1 MDDALQ
7 ATIRNCPQ
15 LPSVPTIAVE
25 VLELARDPSTDM
37 KKLAKVIERD
47 PALSGRVLKTVNS
60 SFYGRNQKVTTI
72 EQSLVVMGLQSVKTL
87 VLGFSL
93 VDGLM
98 KSETAGFDHGRYWK
112 RSFYAACAAKELGVR
127 ARVMQAEELF
137 ICGLL
142 GDIGMLVLDACMREV
157 FGEACAL
164 AQSHGEQH
172 LAERKLLETDHAEVG
187 GFMAEM
193 WKLPP
198 VLSEPI
204 QWHVEPD
211 RAEEGT
217 LRQMARI
224 LAAAGRC
231 ADVFVDE
238 SPAQAIADVRRHVK
252 ELVADADEGAA
263 DELLEVLG
271 KSVQE
276 AGKAFEFDVGPETRF
291 DAILREANEAL
302 IELSLQSQQAA
313 VDLQQKAADME
324 ARFAEREA
332 ELKKQATVDGMTGLA
347 NRKEFDRF
355 LSEELAE
362 SIGMNRP
369 LSLIMIDIDKFK
381 SVNDTHG
388 HQAGDKV
395 IVHMATLLAKHAGEG
410 DLAARYGGEE
420 MAIVLLHTDRATA
433 AAVAE
438 DIRRKL
444 AAAPIDCGDVQ
455 LPITASFGVAAFEPG
470 SPLVRPELVL
480 KAADRAL
487 YHAKESGR
495 NRVKVFSLPRAAP
508 AATTNKAA

>member
-7 ATIRNCPQ
+7 DKIRNCPQ

-37 KKLAKVIERD
+37 KKLAGVIERD

-72 EQSLVVMGLQSVKTL
+72 EQALVVMGLQSVKTL

-98 KSETAGFDHGRYWK
+98 KSETGGFDHQKYWK
-112 RSFYAACAAKELGVR
+112 RSFYAAVAAKELGVR

-142 GDIGMLVLDACMREV
+142 GDIGMLVLDAV
-157 FGEACAL
+157 LGDAFGKACAL
-164 AQSHGEQH
+164 AESHGEQ
-172 LAERKLLETDHAEVG
+172 AQMERKFLQTDHAEVG
-187 GFMAEM
+187 GFVADM

-204 QWHVEPD
+204 AFHVDPD
-211 RAEEGT
+211 GAEEGT
-217 LRQMARI
+217 LQHMARV

-231 ADVFVDE
+231 ADVFVDAE
-238 SPAQAIADVRRHVK
+238 PAPAIADVREHVK
-252 ELVADADEGAA
+252 ALVPDAGDDAA
-263 DELLEVLG
+263 DELLACLG
-271 KSVQE
+271 ARVQE
-276 AGKAFEFDVGPETRF
+276 AGKAFEFDVGPEAKF
-291 DAILREANEAL
+291 EKILREANETL
-302 IELSLQSQQAA
+302 ITMSLQTQEDAA
-313 VDLQQKAADME
+313 RKAAELE
-324 ARFAEREA
+324 AKFAEREA
-332 ELKKQATVDGMTGLA
+332 ELRRAATTDGMTGLA

-355 LSEELAE
+355 LSEELAAA
-362 SIGMNRP
+362 IGMNRP
-369 LSLIMIDIDKFK
+369 LSLVMVDIDKFK
-381 SVNDTHG
+381 GVNDAHG
-388 HQAGDKV
+388 HQAGDTV
-395 IVHMATLLAKHAGEG
+395 IVYVAGLLAGNASDD

-420 MAIVLLHTDRATA
+420 MALILLDTERATA

-438 DIRRKL
+438 DVRQRL
-444 AAAPIDCGDVQ
+444 AAKPVDCGDVE
-455 LPITASFGVAAFEPG
+455 LAITASFGVAAFEPG
-470 SPLVRPELVL
+470 SPLTKPELLL

-495 NRVKVFSLPRAAP
+495 NKVKVFSLPR
-508 AATTNKAA
+508 KAAA